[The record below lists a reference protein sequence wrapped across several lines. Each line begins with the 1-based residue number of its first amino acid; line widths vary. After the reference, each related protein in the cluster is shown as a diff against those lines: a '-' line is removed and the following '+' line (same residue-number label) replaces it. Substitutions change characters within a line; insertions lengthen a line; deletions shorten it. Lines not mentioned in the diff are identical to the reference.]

1 MDTEDTFTP
10 RREVYDAGTKDT
22 LPGTLVRSE
31 GDDPSTD
38 ELVNSVYDALGTI
51 FDFFRDVYGRN
62 SLDGEGGPLRVT
74 VHYRE
79 NFANAFWD
87 EKQFVLGDGDGEV
100 FQLRPQEILDVVA
113 AGMVRQIMNPQLVY
127 LFDSGALSE
136 SVADVFASLVKQYS
150 LGQSAEQADW
160 LLGLGMLAPG
170 VKGKALRSLAAP
182 GTAYDDPDR
191 IGKDPQSAHTDD
203 YREMPAY
210 RDNGGV
216 HVNSGIPN
224 RAFHLTATA
233 IGGNAWE
240 KAGRIWYEV
249 ATGGKLAGDAKFAD
263 FAKLTA
269 TVAEELYGTG
279 TELDAVNNAWKTVG
293 VL

>member
-1 MDTEDTFTP
+1 METEDTP
-10 RREVYDAGTKDT
+10 AVHREIHDAGNKDT

-38 ELVNSVYDALGTI
+38 ELVNSVYDALGST
-51 FDFFRDVYGRN
+51 FDFFREVYGRN
-62 SLDGEGGPLRVT
+62 SIDGKGSPLRVT

-79 NFANAFWD
+79 KFANAFWD
-87 EKQFVLGDGDGEV
+87 GERFVLGDGDGEL
-100 FQLRPQEILDVVA
+100 FRLRPHEILDVVA
-113 AGMVRQIMNPQLVY
+113 AGLAQQITAPLLLSVK
-127 LFDSGALSE
+127 DPGALAVSI
-136 SVADVFASLVKQYS
+136 ADVFASLVKQYA
-150 LGQSAEQADW
+150 LGQSADQADW

-182 GTAYDDPDR
+182 GTAYDDDKL
-191 IGKDPQSAHTDD
+191 GKDPQVAHTND
-203 YREMPAY
+203 YHDMPIY

-216 HVNSGIPN
+216 HINSGIPN
-224 RAFHLTATA
+224 RPFHLTATA

-240 KAGRIWYEV
+240 KAGRIWYDA
-249 ATGGKLAGDAKFAD
+249 ATGGKLSNEATFTD

-279 TELDAVNNAWKTVG
+279 TELDAVNTAWKTVG

>member
-1 MDTEDTFTP
+1 METEDTPTP

-31 GDDPSTD
+31 GDGASEDN
-38 ELVNSVYDALGTI
+38 LVNSVYDALGTT
-51 FDFFRDVYGRN
+51 FDFFLTAYGRN
-62 SLDGEGGPLRVT
+62 SMDGKGGPLRAT

-79 NFANAFWD
+79 KFPNAFWD
-87 EKQFVLGDGDGEV
+87 GERFVLGDGDGET
-100 FQLRPQEILDVVA
+100 FQLRPREILDVVA
-113 AGMVRQIMNPQLVY
+113 AGLAQQIVEPL
-127 LFDSGALSE
+127 LLSSKEPGALAVSL
-136 SVADVFASLVKQYS
+136 ADVFASLVKQHA
-150 LGQSAEQADW
+150 LGQSADRADW
-160 LLGLGMLAPG
+160 LLGAGMLASG

-182 GTAYDDPDR
+182 GTAYDDPR
-191 IGKDPQSAHTDD
+191 LGKDPQPAHTDD
-203 YREMPAY
+203 YRDMPIH

-240 KAGRIWYEV
+240 KAGRIWYHA
-249 ATGGKLAGDAKFAD
+249 ATGGKLSDDATFAD

-269 TVAEELYGTG
+269 TAAEELYGTG
-279 TELDAVNNAWKTVG
+279 DELDAVNNAWKTVG

>member
-1 MDTEDTFTP
+1 MDTEDAPTP

-38 ELVNSVYDALGTI
+38 ELVNSVYDALGTT

-79 NFANAFWD
+79 KFPNAFWD
-87 EKQFVLGDGDGEV
+87 GKQFVLGDGDGTV
-100 FQLRPQEILDVVA
+100 YQLRPQEILDVVA
-113 AGMVRQIMNPQLVY
+113 AGMVRQIMNPELVY
-127 LFDSGALSE
+127 AFDSGALSE

-150 LGQSAEQADW
+150 LGQSADQADW

-191 IGKDPQSAHTDD
+191 IGKDPQPAHTDD

-240 KAGRIWYEV
+240 KAGRIWYDA
-249 ATGGKLAGDAKFAD
+249 ATGGKLSSDAKFAD